1 MLETLRPY
9 LQTAN
14 MEVLTL
20 SQQLKEKLVG
30 HEQLLSITKDLFDAI
45 EQLNF
50 DLALLELN
58 RLSK

>member
-1 MLETLRPY
+1 
-9 LQTAN
+9 